1 VLATVGLGGVVNG
14 FIESVN
20 LGWKHPLV
28 FGSLIVGAGAL
39 IALLL
44 VEARVA
50 SPMAPLSLFKSRSFG
65 GANLLTL
72 FLYAAIGIFFFVL
85 PLNLIQ
91 VQGYSS
97 TAAGAAVLPLI
108 LLLFALSR
116 WSGGLVARYGAR
128 LPLGIGPVIA
138 ALGFA
143 LFAVPAIGGSYWTTF
158 FPGIIVLGLGLAV
171 TVAPLTTV
179 VMSSAGQ
186 ERVGAASGINNAVSR
201 VAGVLA
207 IAVLGIVMVKA
218 FAFRLEQRVSSL
230 PSNVVREIKGQE
242 NKLAGLSAPAGLDT
256 PARVAVKESVGAA
269 FVFGFRVVMGICAG
283 LSVMSAVVAWVTISA
298 AR

>member
-1 VLATVGLGGVVNG
+1 
-14 FIESVN
+14 
-20 LGWKHPLV
+20 
-28 FGSLIVGAGAL
+28 
-39 IALLL
+39 
-44 VEARVA
+44 
-50 SPMAPLSLFKSRSFG
+50 
-65 GANLLTL
+65 
-72 FLYAAIGIFFFVL
+72 
-85 PLNLIQ
+85 
-91 VQGYSS
+91 
-97 TAAGAAVLPLI
+97 
-108 LLLFALSR
+108 
-116 WSGGLVARYGAR
+116 
-128 LPLGIGPVIA
+128 
-138 ALGFA
+138 
-143 LFAVPAIGGSYWTTF
+143 
-158 FPGIIVLGLGLAV
+158 
-171 TVAPLTTV
+171 
-179 VMSSAGQ
+179 MSSAGQ